1 MMRIQDFLTPTALRN
16 AAPALFL
23 LVLVVAIA
31 AVEPGFG
38 TPDTLLVILAD
49 TTTLFTLAAGVTFVI
64 LLGSIDL
71 SIPSVASL
79 STVIVALLLP
89 RIGVGAFAAALAAG
103 AAAGLVS
110 GFVHVKLR
118 VPSFIATLATG
129 GVVGGVALFIS
140 DARNIAIAADTRALL
155 DWITDKTLGVP
166 NIIGVGLVALAI
178 GVYLQRFSR
187 FGRYSLAIGA
197 GEPAAWA
204 AGIRVNRQ
212 KILAFMLS
220 GSFAALA
227 GIMLAA
233 RLASGSPTVANQLLL
248 PAISAVLVGGTA
260 ITGGIGGIGRTLVG
274 ALTVS
279 VVRIGMTFL
288 GVNIFAQQVVFGAVL
303 ILAVAVTLDRGKIQI
318 AK

>member
-1 MMRIQDFLTPTALRN
+1 MTRLLDPAALRA

-23 LVLVVAIA
+23 LLLVVAIA
-31 AVEPGFG
+31 IAEPGFG
-38 TPDTLLVILAD
+38 TPDTLLIVLAD

-89 RIGVGAFAAALAAG
+89 QIGVGAFAVALAAG
-103 AAAGLVS
+103 ATAGLVS
-110 GFVHVKLR
+110 GVVHVRLR
-118 VPSFIATLATG
+118 VPSFIATLASG
-129 GVVGGVALFIS
+129 GVVGGVALYIS
-140 DARNIAIAADTRALL
+140 DARNIAIPAETRALL
-155 DWITDKTLGVP
+155 DWITDSTAGVP
-166 NIIGVGLVALAI
+166 NIIGVGVAALAI
-178 GVYLQRFSR
+178 GVYLQRYSR

-204 AGIRVNRQ
+204 AGIRVNRH
-212 KILAFMLS
+212 KILAFVLS
-220 GSFAALA
+220 GAFAALA
-227 GIMLAA
+227 GILLSA

-288 GVNIFAQQVVFGAVL
+288 GVNIFAQQMVFGAVL
-303 ILAVAVTLDRGKIQI
+303 ILAVAITLDRGKILI

>member
-1 MMRIQDFLTPTALRN
+1 MTRLLDPASLRA

-23 LVLVVAIA
+23 LLLVVAIA
-31 AVEPGFG
+31 IAEPGFG
-38 TPDTLLVILAD
+38 SPDTLLVILAD

-71 SIPSVASL
+71 SIPSVCSL

-89 RIGVGAFAAALAAG
+89 RIGAGAFAVALAAG
-103 AAAGLVS
+103 AIAGLVS
-110 GFVHVKLR
+110 GFVHVRLR

-129 GVVGGVALFIS
+129 GVVGGVALYIS
-140 DARNIAIAADTRALL
+140 DARNIAIAADTRDLL
-155 DWITDKTLGVP
+155 DWITDSTAGVP
-166 NIIGVGLVALAI
+166 NIIGIGMVALAL
-178 GVYLQRFSR
+178 GVYLQRYSR

-204 AGIRVNRQ
+204 AGIRVNRH
-212 KILAFMLS
+212 KILAFVLS
-220 GSFAALA
+220 GAFAALA
-227 GIMLAA
+227 GILLSA

-288 GVNIFAQQVVFGAVL
+288 GVNIFAQQMVFGAVL
-303 ILAVAVTLDRGKIQI
+303 ILAVAITLDRGKILI

>member
-1 MMRIQDFLTPTALRN
+1 MTRLLDPATLRN

-89 RIGVGAFAAALAAG
+89 RIGVSAFAVALLAG

-212 KILAFMLS
+212 KILAFLLS
-220 GSFAALA
+220 GSVAALA

>member
-1 MMRIQDFLTPTALRN
+1 MTRLLDPATLRS

-23 LVLVVAIA
+23 LLLVVAIA
-31 AVEPGFG
+31 VVEPGFG
-38 TPDTLLVILAD
+38 SPDTLLVVLAD

-79 STVIVALLLP
+79 STVIVALL
-89 RIGVGAFAAALAAG
+89 AG

-110 GFVHVKLR
+110 GFVHVRLR

-129 GVVGGVALFIS
+129 GVVGGVALYIS
-140 DARNIAIAADTRALL
+140 EARNIAIAAEVRGLL
-155 DWITDKTLGVP
+155 DWITGTSLGVP
-166 NIIGVGLVALAI
+166 NIIGVGVLALAF
-178 GVYLQRFSR
+178 GVYLQRYSR

-220 GSFAALA
+220 GAFAALA
-227 GIMLAA
+227 GILLAA

-260 ITGGIGGIGRTLVG
+260 ITGGVGGIGRTLVG

-288 GVNIFAQQVVFGAVL
+288 GVNIFAQQVVFGSVL
-303 ILAVAVTLDRGKIQI
+303 ILAVAVTLDRGKILI

>member
-1 MMRIQDFLTPTALRN
+1 MTRLLDPATLRN

>member
-1 MMRIQDFLTPTALRN
+1 MTRLLDPAALRA

-23 LVLVVAIA
+23 LLLVVAIA
-31 AVEPGFG
+31 IAEPGFG
-38 TPDTLLVILAD
+38 TPDTLLIVLAD

-89 RIGVGAFAAALAAG
+89 QIGVGAFAVALAAG

-110 GFVHVKLR
+110 GVVHVRLR
-118 VPSFIATLATG
+118 VPSFIATLASG
-129 GVVGGVALFIS
+129 GVVGGVALYIS
-140 DARNIAIAADTRALL
+140 DARNIAIPAGARDLL
-155 DWITDKTLGVP
+155 DWITGSTAGVP
-166 NIIGVGLVALAI
+166 NIIGIGVVALAI
-178 GVYLQRFSR
+178 GVYLQRYSR

-204 AGIRVNRQ
+204 AGIRVNRH
-212 KILAFMLS
+212 KILAFVLS
-220 GSFAALA
+220 GAFAALA
-227 GIMLAA
+227 GILLSA

-288 GVNIFAQQVVFGAVL
+288 GVNIFAQQMVFGTVL
-303 ILAVAVTLDRGKIQI
+303 ILAVAITLDRGKILI